1 MMIDILPVITET
13 SLDLAAKNWFTF
25 RVPTGQN
32 KNRLR
37 KEIAARFKVDVLA
50 IKTLV
55 VKGKQKK
62 SLKNRRIIKA
72 EDWKKVI
79 VKVKEGQK
87 IEAFDIG
94 GSK

>member
-1 MMIDILPVITET
+1 MIADILPVITET
-13 SLDLAAKNWFTF
+13 SLGLAAKNWFTF
-25 RVPTGQN
+25 RVPVERN
-32 KNRLR
+32 KNRLK
-37 KEIAARFKVDVLA
+37 KEIAAEFKVDVLA

-62 SLKNRRIIKA
+62 SPKNRRIIKA